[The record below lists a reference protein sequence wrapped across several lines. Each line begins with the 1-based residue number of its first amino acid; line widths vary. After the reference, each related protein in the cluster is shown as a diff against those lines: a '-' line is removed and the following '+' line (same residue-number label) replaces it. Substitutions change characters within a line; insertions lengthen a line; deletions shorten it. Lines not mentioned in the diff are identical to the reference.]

1 MEYLLFTPQEMAHA
15 LADRHKKLRL
25 SRKWKRKTLAQRS
38 DVSVASLV
46 RFEQEGKISL
56 ESFLKLLNALGRLDE
71 VESLL
76 RPATA
81 KSIDELDKQ
90 AVKTPKRGSV

>member
-1 MEYLLFTPQEMAHA
+1 MEYSLSTPQEIART

-25 SRKWKRKTLAQRS
+25 LKNWKRTTLAQRS
-38 DVSVASLV
+38 GVSVASLI

-71 VESLL
+71 VETLL
-76 RPATA
+76 LPPTA
-81 KSIDELDKQ
+81 KSIDELEKQ
-90 AVKTPKRGSV
+90 EVRTPKRGSV